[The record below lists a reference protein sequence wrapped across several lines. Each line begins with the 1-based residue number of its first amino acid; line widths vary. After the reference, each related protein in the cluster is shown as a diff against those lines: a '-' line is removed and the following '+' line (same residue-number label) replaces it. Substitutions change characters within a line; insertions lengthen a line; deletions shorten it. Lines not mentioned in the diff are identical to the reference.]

1 MYQSI
6 SIVISPSKR
15 SLTLPVSVLLLSISH
30 SLNFIVYLSYSH
42 SLIQPIYFP
51 ILLTFPLSIL
61 PISSSRF
68 SIYFYLFLSLSFS
81 LILPISHS
89 PSLYRTLSLSPLSNS
104 NSFDSSLPLP
114 VFLTL
119 ILPISPHSP
128 LSPFP
133 KYISF
138 SLSLPLIHPIS
149 LSLSLP
155 RPYSSSVRKQTQ
167 KHTASTDCLPN
178 K

>member
-1 MYQSI
+1 MPVLWREFLINYVYQSI
-6 SIVISPSKR
+6 SIVISPSPR
-15 SLTLPVSVLLLSISH
+15 SLTLPVSALLLSISH
-30 SLNFIVYLSYSH
+30 SLNFIVYLSYSL

-104 NSFDSSLPLP
+104 HSFDSSLPLP

-128 LSPFP
+128 LSPLLSQIYLILP
-133 KYISF
+133 ISP
-138 SLSLPLIHPIS
+138 SYSPYLPLPLPTSS
-149 LSLSLP
+149 LLLSC
-155 RPYSSSVRKQTQ
+155 T
-167 KHTASTDCLPN
+167 
-178 K
+178 